1 MAKVHLLTV
10 KKKVSLVPN
19 EKRITFKNKKKIK
32 IQSFQG
38 ISAPQYLLGIFAN
51 IIQH

>member
-10 KKKVSLVPN
+10 KKKSAWYLMKNESLL
-19 EKRITFKNKKKIK
+19 KIKKKIK

-51 IIQH
+51 IVQH